1 MSTWKERDF
10 NIQSFALNIRNVP
23 LTGNPDELFYPEN
36 LWPLNGDVT
45 SGTTYDANFIPV
57 NPNQFNSNAIY
68 SGAYVSTILSPIK
81 NFKAILGLRTE
92 YYSQRYTG
100 QDQLGTNVLNNE
112 VVLQE
117 VDLFPSLN
125 FVYSVTEK
133 QNLRLSATKTIARPS
148 FKELSY
154 AEIYDPITGRTFIGG
169 LFRDANDGAGIEY
182 WDGNLQSTD
191 IYNFDLR
198 WEIFYGVGQTVSI
211 SAFYKF
217 FNNPIEIVQFATQ
230 SGSFQP
236 RNVGDGRV
244 AGTEIEVR
252 QGFGFIKESWSAL
265 GVVTNITITESRID
279 LSLTEYLSRV
289 DNARTGQVVNTF
301 RDMAGQAPLVINA
314 GLAYS
319 GGEKGFWKNF
329 EAGVYYNVQGRTL
342 LYAGI
347 VDRPD
352 IYTVPFHS
360 LNMNINKSFG
370 EDKKTSVGLK
380 VSNLLNDY
388 REEVYQSFNADDQYF
403 TRLGIGTTI
412 QLKLTHNF

>member
-1 MSTWKERDF
+1 
-10 NIQSFALNIRNVP
+10 
-23 LTGNPDELFYPEN
+23 
-36 LWPLNGDVT
+36 
-45 SGTTYDANFIPV
+45 
-57 NPNQFNSNAIY
+57 
-68 SGAYVSTILSPIK
+68 
-81 NFKAILGLRTE
+81 
-92 YYSQRYTG
+92 
-100 QDQLGTNVLNNE
+100 
-112 VVLQE
+112 
-117 VDLFPSLN
+117 
-125 FVYSVTEK
+125 
-133 QNLRLSATKTIARPS
+133 
-148 FKELSY
+148 
-154 AEIYDPITGRTFIGG
+154 
-169 LFRDANDGAGIEY
+169 Y

-230 SGSFQP
+230 AGSFQP

-265 GVVTNITITESRID
+265 GVVTNITITDSRID